1 MRRAPLFILR
11 DGTQGTMPSR
21 RQGKS
26 NGSEIGSDI
35 NTLRKGGM
43 LIVTISLEEEGE
55 EEGGAGRVQVVVLV
69 EVGE

>member
-1 MRRAPLFILR
+1 
-11 DGTQGTMPSR
+11 MPSR